1 MNQPYASPPRSSY
14 IKPVLTALSAQDEPL
29 AAFSPA
35 LSAALPA
42 MDLLRAVQ
50 SSLDELGLRD
60 ARAVAELKLAVL
72 EEVSAGRLANAVNL
86 AIVQTAALAADA
98 ASAAARDVN

>member
-1 MNQPYASPPRSSY
+1 MNQLDASPPRGIY
-14 IKPVLTALSAQDEPL
+14 IKPMLTALSAQDESP

-35 LSAALPA
+35 PSAALPA

-86 AIVQTAALAADA
+86 AIEQTAAVATDA
-98 ASAAARDVN
+98 ASAAARDAN